1 MFWCFFP
8 RRWCWSLAFAC
19 WLSPPPFLPYAFGQA
34 VCPRDGASIDF
45 IDPSQQP
52 TLGRPNHLSCL
63 AEWQASMHHVC
74 HGNGK
79 LRWSLCSRTFAL
91 MWHLGLQQ
99 VNVNFLLSKWAK
111 DPPKTTQNRKH
122 LELVPDG
129 PRWGFSQWGV
139 SVFLKSSATF
149 CRDRNLF
156 SQWLTFK
163 LLGIT
168 YLVEKKLKLLFH
180 GPLAEWGKV
189 PFGDTTSAF
198 FTSKWAVEMFQTWC
212 IWVLKNRWVFG
223 EETIRKPIAIPF
235 ENTRYP
241 SLSSSFL

>member
-1 MFWCFFP
+1 MAMASCAEV
-8 RRWCWSLAFAC
+8 CVQG
-19 WLSPPPFLPYAFGQA
+19 LSPWCG
-34 VCPRDGASIDF
+34 
-45 IDPSQQP
+45 
-52 TLGRPNHLSCL
+52 TLDCNR
-63 AEWQASMHHVC
+63 
-74 HGNGK
+74 
-79 LRWSLCSRTFAL
+79 LRWTFCFPSERKT
-91 MWHLGLQQ
+91 HPR
-99 VNVNFLLSKWAK
+99 
-111 DPPKTTQNRKH
+111 PPKTESIWSWSQM
-122 LELVPDG
+122 V
-129 PRWGFSQWGV
+129 PRWGFFSMGV

-198 FTSKWAVEMFQTWC
+198 FTSKWAVQMFQTWC

-241 SLSSSFL
+241 SLSSSFF